1 LAQFG
6 LAAANARVV
15 RSLSLAVMII
25 GSFASLVS
33 DLPAGQVKLA
43 WDPSSDP
50 MAVGYNL
57 YYGSASRTYTNMVS
71 AGASTSITISNLASS
86 GPYYFAA
93 TVIDASGLES
103 VYSSEVVY
111 QGGPGACL
119 VALTNLNQVYDGAP
133 KPVSAATT
141 PVGISLGLTYNG
153 SPTAPVSAGS
163 YQVIATVTDTN
174 YYGSATNVLTISK
187 AAASLQLG
195 NLNAVYSGSACQVSA
210 TTVPAGLTLVK
221 LYNGAIAAP
230 TNAGS
235 YPVSAAITDPNYA
248 GGATNLL
255 TIAKAA
261 ATIQLGN
268 LTQTYDGSPK
278 SASVQTLPLGLAA
291 GLTYNN
297 SAATPINAGS
307 YQVIASVADANYF
320 GSVTNLLTVTKASA
334 SIQLAG
340 LNQLYSGSACQVSA
354 TTVPAGLTLVKLYN
368 GAIAA
373 PTNAGS
379 YPVSAAITD
388 PNYAG
393 GATNLLTIAKAAATI
408 QLGNLT
414 QTYDGSPKS
423 ASVQT
428 LPLGL
433 AAGLTYNNSAA
444 TPINAGSYQVI
455 ASVADANYFGSVTNL
470 LTVTK
475 ASASIQLAGLNQL
488 YSGSACQV
496 SATTVPAGLTLM
508 ALYNGATAA
517 PTNAGSYPVSAAIT
531 DANYSGSTTNVMVI
545 SKATG
550 LIQASALNQVYDG
563 KPKKIT
569 VTTVPSGLSLNTLYA
584 GVVLPPTN
592 AGTYLVVISITDSNY
607 VGGTSNTLTIAKA
620 AATVLLGS
628 LAQTCD
634 GTPKCVTVRTTPS
647 RLTVLVTYNGQ
658 SLAPSKPG
666 NYTVVG
672 IIADQNYAGASTNT
686 LALSKG
692 KSKPLPGGGGST
704 AIAALIKASGV
715 NPAERPLVL
724 SWPPSTDGVTI
735 LQSVDLITWSTLTN
749 VSSASSV
756 TIPVTPPIR
765 FFKAVSNQTNA
776 GNELPLLIE
785 RQ

>member
-1 LAQFG
+1 
-6 LAAANARVV
+6 
-15 RSLSLAVMII
+15 
-25 GSFASLVS
+25 
-33 DLPAGQVKLA
+33 
-43 WDPSSDP
+43 
-50 MAVGYNL
+50 
-57 YYGSASRTYTNMVS
+57 
-71 AGASTSITISNLASS
+71 
-86 GPYYFAA
+86 
-93 TVIDASGLES
+93 
-103 VYSSEVVY
+103 
-111 QGGPGACL
+111 
-119 VALTNLNQVYDGAP
+119 
-133 KPVSAATT
+133 
-141 PVGISLGLTYNG
+141 
-153 SPTAPVSAGS
+153 
-163 YQVIATVTDTN
+163 
-174 YYGSATNVLTISK
+174 
-187 AAASLQLG
+187 
-195 NLNAVYSGSACQVSA
+195 
-210 TTVPAGLTLVK
+210 
-221 LYNGAIAAP
+221 
-230 TNAGS
+230 
-235 YPVSAAITDPNYA
+235 
-248 GGATNLL
+248 
-255 TIAKAA
+255 
-261 ATIQLGN
+261 
-268 LTQTYDGSPK
+268 
-278 SASVQTLPLGLAA
+278 
-291 GLTYNN
+291 
-297 SAATPINAGS
+297 
-307 YQVIASVADANYF
+307 
-320 GSVTNLLTVTKASA
+320 
-334 SIQLAG
+334 